1 MGHAVSDML
10 TLDLT
15 PRSLSDGAVSD
26 VVIRP
31 RLAAVRHSLGMLRP
45 QLIPLAL
52 GLSTPPDLF
61 FLENSNGI
69 C

>member
-10 TLDLT
+10 ALHFT

-26 VVIRP
+26 VVIRQ
-31 RLAAVRHSLGMLRP
+31 RLVAVRHNLGMLRP
-45 QLIPLAL
+45 QLIPSAL
-52 GLSTPPDLF
+52 GLPTPLDLVF
-61 FLENSNGI
+61 QENFNEI